1 MSAVTA
7 LPTNDPAIR
16 ILDALRLDGLHAALR
31 LLNERTPHRF
41 TGIFRYDGEMLRN
54 VILFDVQDPET
65 RRGGDIPMEA
75 SYCALLPA
83 TNSGAFDF
91 NDPHHD
97 PIATSRAQ
105 MTPVVSYCGVLL
117 VDPDGQPFGSLCHY
131 DLKPCQTRI
140 SDLDMLRALAP
151 QLASA
156 AMAMALAL
164 ETSDR

>member
-7 LPTNDPAIR
+7 LPSNDPAIR

-31 LLNERTPHRF
+31 MLNERTPHRF
-41 TGIFRYDGEMLRN
+41 TGIYRYDAEMLRN
-54 VILFDVQDPET
+54 VILFNVQDPET

-75 SYCALLPA
+75 SYCALLSA
-83 TNSGAFDF
+83 SEFGALDF

-97 PIATSRAQ
+97 PIAKSRAP

-117 VDPDGQPFGSLCHY
+117 VDTEGKPFGSLCHY

-156 AMAMALAL
+156 AMAMVL
-164 ETSDR
+164 ETSDG